1 MSAFMGEK
9 VSKLGMKLQDC
20 KQYDQ
25 TPAERRGIDLKS
37 IEFVNSGGCVPAL
50 VAITGV
56 MEW

>member
-1 MSAFMGEK
+1 MEWSA
-9 VSKLGMKLQDC
+9 
-20 KQYDQ
+20 
-25 TPAERRGIDLKS
+25 PAERRGVDLKS